1 MTSMVSNQLRKG
13 PIMASLLIAAFVALL
28 SQTVLNVALPKM
40 MADLNVT
47 ESTIQWL
54 SNGYMLVNGVLVP
67 VSAFLINRFTTR
79 KLFLLASSMFALGTV
94 ICALSGD
101 FSWLLAGR
109 LVQAVGAGILMPLMT
124 VVTLTIFPVEERG
137 KAMGLMGVAMIFA
150 PAIGPTLSGWIVEN
164 YDWHVLF
171 YIVLPLAI
179 IAVIFGAFSMK
190 DVIKTSRPKLDVLS
204 VILSTLGFGGLLY
217 GFSDAGTKGWDSEEV
232 IICLAVGAVA
242 LILFIVRSIMV
253 KNPLLEMRVFKY
265 SMFSLT
271 SLINAIITM
280 AMFSG
285 MILLP
290 IFLQNIRHFTPLD
303 SGLLL
308 LPGAILM
315 GIMSPITGMVFDKI
329 GARWLAVAGL
339 VITTITTYEFS
350 HLEADSSYNH
360 MMLIYTARM
369 FGMSMLMMPIQTA
382 GLNQLP
388 RRLNAHGS
396 AMSQTLRN
404 VSGALG
410 TALLVTVMTNKAASQ
425 VKELVIAG
433 HINPNDA
440 AKMADV
446 TQQAT
451 IYGINQ
457 SFVVSTWLTV
467 AALVLA
473 FFIRKVKPQEDTVQA
488 PVKAPEASESAA
500 QPAPA
505 EVTAQPALAEV
516 AAHAE
521 LQNKDSEFRNAIR
534 GFLTPSQPA
543 KDEGQFTDKE
553 YRKALLK
560 LKDATNQEADQ
571 KEEMSPD
578 QAYRETL
585 KKLNGLLKEN
595 K

>member
-1 MTSMVSNQLRKG
+1 MTTMVSNSLRKG

-40 MADLNVT
+40 MTDLGVT

-54 SNGYMLVNGVLVP
+54 SNGYLLANGVLVP
-67 VSAFLINRFTTR
+67 ISAFLVNRFTTR
-79 KLFLLASSMFALGTV
+79 KLFLTASSLFAIGTV
-94 ICALSGD
+94 VCALSGD
-101 FSWLLAGR
+101 FSILLTGR

-171 YIVLPLAI
+171 YIVLPLAVA
-179 IAVIFGAFSMK
+179 AVIFGAFSMK

-204 VILSTLGFGGLLY
+204 VVLSTLGFGGLLY
-217 GFSDAGTKGWDSEEV
+217 GFSEAGTKGWDATEV
-232 IICLAVGAVA
+232 IVCIAVGAVA
-242 LILFIVRSIMV
+242 LVLFILRSILV

-265 SMFSLT
+265 WMFSLT

-290 IFLQNIRHFTPLD
+290 IFLQNIRHFTPLE

-329 GARWLAVAGL
+329 GARWLAVIGL
-339 VITTITTYEFS
+339 AITTITTYEFS
-350 HLEADSSYNH
+350 HLEADSTYSH
-360 MMLIYTARM
+360 MMIVYTARM

-410 TALLVTVMTNKAASQ
+410 TALLVTVMTNQATAHAKD
-425 VKELVIAG
+425 LVISG
-433 HINPNDA
+433 QIDPKDA
-440 AKMADV
+440 AKMAEV

-457 SFVVSTWLTV
+457 SFVVATWLTV

-473 FFIRKVKPQEDTVQA
+473 FFIRKVKPQEDPVQV
-488 PVKAPEASESAA
+488 PVPQDMAAVPEAEVAAA
-500 QPAPA
+500 QPARA
-505 EVTAQPALAEV
+505 EI

-521 LQNKDSEFRNAIR
+521 RPSKDVEFRDAIR
-534 GFLTPSQPA
+534 GFLNPTPPA
-543 KDEGQFTDKE
+543 ADDGRFNDKE

-560 LKDATNQEADQ
+560 LKGGAIENASP
-571 KEEMSPD
+571 KEDLSPD

-585 KKLNGLLKEN
+585 KKLTGSLKEN
-595 K
+595 E

>member
-1 MTSMVSNQLRKG
+1 MTTMVSNSLRKG

-40 MADLNVT
+40 MTDLGVT

-54 SNGYMLVNGVLVP
+54 SNGYLLANGVLVP
-67 VSAFLINRFTTR
+67 ISAFLVNRFTTR
-79 KLFLLASSMFALGTV
+79 KLFLTASSLFAIGTIV
-94 ICALSGD
+94 CALSGD
-101 FSWLLAGR
+101 FSILLTGR
-109 LVQAVGAGILMPLMT
+109 LVQAIGAGILMPLMT

-171 YIVLPLAI
+171 YIVLPLAVA
-179 IAVIFGAFSMK
+179 AVIFGAFSMK

-204 VILSTLGFGGLLY
+204 VVLSTLGFGGLLY
-217 GFSDAGTKGWDSEEV
+217 GFSEAGTKGWDATEV
-232 IICLAVGAVA
+232 IVCIAVGAVA
-242 LILFIVRSIMV
+242 LILFILRSVLV

-265 SMFSLT
+265 WMFSLT

-290 IFLQNIRHFTPLD
+290 IFLQNIRHFTPLE

-329 GARWLAVAGL
+329 GARWLAVIGL

-350 HLEADSSYNH
+350 HLEADSTYSH
-360 MMLIYTARM
+360 MMIVYTARM

-410 TALLVTVMTNKAASQ
+410 TALLVTVMTNQATAHAKD
-425 VKELVIAG
+425 LVIAG
-433 HINPNDA
+433 QIDPKDA
-440 AKMADV
+440 AKMAEV

-457 SFVVSTWLTV
+457 SFVVATWLTV
-467 AALVLA
+467 AALLLA
-473 FFIRKVKPQEDTVQA
+473 FFIRKVKPQEDPVQV
-488 PVKAPEASESAA
+488 PVPQDMAAVPEASVAAA
-500 QPAPA
+500 QPARA
-505 EVTAQPALAEV
+505 EI
-516 AAHAE
+516 AAHADRPS
-521 LQNKDSEFRNAIR
+521 KDVEFRDAIR
-534 GFLTPSQPA
+534 GFLNPTPPA
-543 KDEGQFTDKE
+543 ADDESFNDKE

-560 LKDATNQEADQ
+560 LKSAPIEDAEPKKDL
-571 KEEMSPD
+571 SPD

-585 KKLNGLLKEN
+585 KKLTGSLKEN
-595 K
+595 E